1 MMVDSAGLVI
11 VGVAA
16 ATERAVAVIDQIG
29 HKVINRNRLEAKR
42 LRGE

>member
-16 ATERAVAVIDQIG
+16 ATERVVVVIDRIG
-29 HKVINRNRLEAKR
+29 HKVINRVRLEAKR
-42 LRGE
+42 LRGK